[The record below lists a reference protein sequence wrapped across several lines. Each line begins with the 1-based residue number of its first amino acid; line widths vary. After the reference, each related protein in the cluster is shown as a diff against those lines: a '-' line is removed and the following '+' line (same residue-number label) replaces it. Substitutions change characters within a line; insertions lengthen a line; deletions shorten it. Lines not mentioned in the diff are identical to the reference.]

1 MKTARIA
8 LLLVMMLVLVACTE
22 RQRRTA
28 MSASAN
34 ALLASLLDVQSSA
47 PLTQSTFRV
56 SNAASTPVTEPV
68 DAVEPEPAI
77 EETVTPVRCPLAPL
91 PFASTQLSDVAAHAA
106 GVLDRIPNRNVAL
119 VAQAIACAQARAQV
133 ISRCRYIRVSNEK
146 AKGTNRLVVH
156 AEITVPGDAIE
167 LSGADDR
174 AL

>member
-28 MSASAN
+28 MSAAAN
-34 ALLASLLDVQSSA
+34 ALLASLLDVQSNA
-47 PLTQSTFRV
+47 PLTQSTFRASKV
-56 SNAASTPVTEPV
+56 ASTPMTEPV

-77 EETVTPVRCPLAPL
+77 DETVTPIRCPLAPL
-91 PFASTQLSDVAAHAA
+91 PFASIQLSDIAAHAA
-106 GVLDRIPNRNVAL
+106 GVLDHIPNRNVAM
-119 VAQAIACAQARAQV
+119 VAQAAQAGAQV

-146 AKGTNRLVVH
+146 VKGTNRIVVH
-156 AEITVPGDAIE
+156 AEITIPGEAIE
-167 LSGADDR
+167 LSGVDDR

>member
-1 MKTARIA
+1 MKTARTA

-28 MSASAN
+28 MSAAAN

-47 PLTQSTFRV
+47 PLTQSTFRA
-56 SNAASTPVTEPV
+56 SNAASTPMTEPV
-68 DAVEPEPAI
+68 DAVEPEPAAD
-77 EETVTPVRCPLAPL
+77 ETARPIRCPLAPL
-91 PFASTQLSDVAAHAA
+91 PFASTQLSDVAQRAA
-106 GVLDRIPNRNVAL
+106 GVLDRIPNRNAAR

-133 ISRCRYIRVSNEK
+133 ISRCRYIRIRDEK
-146 AKGTNRLVVH
+146 VKGTNRIVFR

-167 LSGADDR
+167 LSGVDDR